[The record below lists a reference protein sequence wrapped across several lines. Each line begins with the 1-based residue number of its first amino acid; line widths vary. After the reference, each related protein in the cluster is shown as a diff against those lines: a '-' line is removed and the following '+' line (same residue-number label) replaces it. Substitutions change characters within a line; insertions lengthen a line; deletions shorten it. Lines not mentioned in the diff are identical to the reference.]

1 VEEGIEEGK
10 KHTSAIISAMMVVA
24 AEGRIP
30 LLWSCVC
37 FYIHD
42 ITEHGQVSS
51 SSLVPPV
58 GAGGCWF
65 LKMAVGGL
73 NISFL

>member
-1 VEEGIEEGK
+1 MEEGIEEGK

-42 ITEHGQVSS
+42 ITEHVQAG
-51 SSLVPPV
+51 SSLVPV
-58 GAGGCWF
+58 GVRVIVILF
-65 LKMAVGGL
+65 T
-73 NISFL
+73 S